1 MLMASREL
9 TERQARFVAIYRQN
23 GGNGKQAA
31 IDAGYSAHTAEVTA
45 SKLLRHGKVR
55 GQLQADTEAA
65 LAPLQVTADTVQR
78 ELALIAFGRMGS
90 FYETGKLLEPYELP
104 EAEQAR
110 LSSIK
115 VTNEKTVATTDGV
128 TEISVQQSVIEYKTF
143 DKVRSLELLGKHL
156 GMFTERVAVSADVSL
171 LEVCRAIE
179 AREKERA
186 ANAAAIDTEVV
197 PA

>member
-1 MLMASREL
+1 MAHGEL
-9 TERQARFVAIYRQN
+9 TERQARFVAIYRSN

-31 IDAGYSAHTAEVTA
+31 ISAGYSERTAEVTA
-45 SKLLRHGKVR
+45 SKLLRSGKVR
-55 GQLQADTEAA
+55 DRLEAATKEA
-65 LAPLQVTADTVQR
+65 LAPLEVTADTVQR

-90 FYETGKLLEPYELP
+90 FYSPTGLLLQPHELP

-115 VTNEKTVATTDGV
+115 LTHEKTTATTDGV
-128 TEISVQQSVIEYKTF
+128 SEVSVSEAVIEYKTF

-156 GMFTERVAVSADVSL
+156 GMFTERIAVSADVSL

-179 AREKERA
+179 AREKEQA
-186 ANAAAIDTEVV
+186 ANAAAIDAEVV